1 MTWDNRI
8 KEESSLLIALL
19 IRLRHPDID
28 LDASGEVALGFKTV
42 PHFSCTKRDKGT
54 QDYQK
59 EARSMSSKK
68 KRAAIDLSLEA
79 ERRRPE
85 ERGGGSDREA
95 SDGAAAAAE
104 EDGDVKQREG
114 PKEETG
120 GEEEKVV
127 EVVVDQGEDGSNEE
141 IKYRTQQA
149 EMIEEDKQ
157 PAAAANVDDD
167 GGDSDGVGAS
177 AEEKHMVTEATGGEG
192 DDGGDSRT
200 PMAQDELSE
209 MQEEMERMKEENRML
224 RRVVDK
230 TVRDY
235 YELQMKLAAYQQQPA
250 AADEP
255 KETEVFLSL
264 GATAAASAGCGG
276 GFPEAKS
283 KEQAAWRRRSVG
295 SDDSDCGKED
305 LGLSLSLGASSSYDD
320 DQKAVEARPHDVDG
334 AAAAAM
340 IGGDGSRPA
349 PRGYALLESSK
360 VQGGAAPA
368 AGELAAA
375 GGITSQSVNP
385 ANRKT
390 RVSVRVRCQ
399 GPTMNDGCQ
408 WRKYG
413 QKVAKGNPCPRA
425 YYRCT
430 VAPGCPVRKQ
440 VQRCLEDMS
449 ILVTTYEG
457 THNHPLPVG
466 ATAMASTTSAAATFM
481 LLSSTTSSSSVS
493 DASAA
498 PSSSYLSPYLLN
510 SASPLLMPGATG
522 GGGGMQHLNLFGN
535 SPSSSSLLAPQAPGS
550 SKYPWSPNHPPL
562 AGAGGNKRPFWSAGG
577 DGDKPAPAALAENVG
592 AVMSDPNK
600 FSAAIAA
607 AINNFMGKDGESSS
621 GKSSSKWGVVES
633 LPPHE

>member
-8 KEESSLLIALL
+8 MEESSLLITPL
-19 IRLRHPDID
+19 IRLGHPDID
-28 LDASGEVALGFKTV
+28 LDASGELALGFKTV
-42 PHFSCTKRDKGT
+42 PHFSCTRER
-54 QDYQK
+54 QK
-59 EARSMSSKK
+59 VHKITKKQARASMSSKK

-79 ERRRPE
+79 ERRPE
-85 ERGGGSDREA
+85 EGDGDGET
-95 SDGAAAAAE
+95 SDGGAMAAK
-104 EDGDVKQREG
+104 DVKQGEAV

-120 GEEEKVV
+120 GEEKVV

-141 IKYRTQQA
+141 IKYRSRQG
-149 EMIEEDKQ
+149 EMMEEDKQ
-157 PAAAANVDDD
+157 PAAANDDDD
-167 GGDSDGVGAS
+167 GESDGAGAS
-177 AEEKHMVTEATGGEG
+177 AEEKHIVAEAAGNGD

-200 PMAQDELSE
+200 AMAQDELSE

-250 AADEP
+250 ADEP

-264 GATAAASAGCGG
+264 GATAAASAGS
-276 GFPEAKS
+276 GFQEAKS
-283 KEQAAWRRRSVG
+283 KEQAPARRPSVG
-295 SDDSDCGKED
+295 SDDTDDGKED
-305 LGLSLSLGASSSYDD
+305 LGLSLSLGASSYEE
-320 DQKAVEARPHDVDG
+320 DQKLEARHVDVVDG
-334 AAAAAM
+334 SAAA
-340 IGGDGSRPA
+340 IGDGKARP
-349 PRGYALLESSK
+349 GYALLESSK
-360 VQGGAAPA
+360 VQGAP

-375 GGITSQSVNP
+375 GIASQSVNP

-390 RVSVRVRCQ
+390 RVSVRVRCA

-481 LLSSTTSSSSVS
+481 LLSSTSSSSSVS
-493 DASAA
+493 DAAGVSTV

-510 SASPLLMPGATG
+510 SASHHSSSPLLMPGTSGSG
-522 GGGGMQHLNLFGN
+522 GGGGMQHLNLFGH
-535 SPSSSSLLAPQAPGS
+535 SSSSSLLAPQAPGS
-550 SKYPWSPNHPPL
+550 NKYPWSLNHPPL
-562 AGAGGNKRPFWSAGG
+562 GGGAGGGLGGGKRPFWSTGA
-577 DGDKPAPAALAENVG
+577 DDKPTPALPENVG
-592 AVMSDPNK
+592 AVVSDPNK

-621 GKSSSKWGVVES
+621 SKWGVVES